1 MLDKILLPTDL
12 SAESNSIFP
21 TAVTLAQT
29 FGSRLYLLH
38 VMHPDSLKE
47 PERLVDFPRLSQ
59 FFESERGAPDLP
71 PLKARVPVAKVYRY
85 STSPADVVLDF
96 ARHKAVD
103 LLCFATT
110 PSRSRSLKS
119 WLRGH
124 TADQFLR
131 HAPCSILCMRGRPI
145 KQKDWRRPRFKHI
158 LLLTE
163 LGAHGAAPLLRALPF
178 AHAFNSML
186 HIFPMLLADSQPSPE
201 ANPLREIAKINPHQT
216 NVLLFADPTHQRR
229 NLMEFL
235 RRNQVD
241 LIIMPP
247 RARRELSV
255 PFFSDIVERL
265 LDQTESP
272 ILLLH

>member
-1 MLDKILLPTDL
+1 MLEKILLPTDL
-12 SAESNSIFP
+12 SNESNSIFP
-21 TAVTLAQT
+21 IAVTLAQT
-29 FGSRLYLLH
+29 FGSRLYLIH

-59 FFESERGAPDLP
+59 FFESERDAPDLP
-71 PLKARVPVAKVYRY
+71 PLKSKVPVAKVYRY
-85 STSPADVVLDF
+85 STSPADTVLEF
-96 ARHKAVD
+96 ARHKRVD

-110 PSRSRSLKS
+110 PGTRSLKS
-119 WLRGH
+119 WLRGT
-124 TADQFLR
+124 TADKFLR
-131 HAPCSILCMRGRPI
+131 QAPCSILCMRGRSI

-163 LGAHGAAPLLRALPF
+163 LDARGAAPLLKALPF

-186 HIFPMLLADSQPSPE
+186 HIFPMLLADSNPSPE
-201 ANPLREIAKINPHQT
+201 ANPLREIAKINPQQT

-229 NLMEFL
+229 NLMQFL

-255 PFFSDIVERL
+255 PFFSDIVDRL
-265 LDQTESP
+265 LEETESP